1 MKENNELKTAD
12 NNDNQL
18 VDWLYFL
25 NDPESDRVKEIMK
38 RNKEIKAAYDKLQK
52 LSQDE
57 NFRRIAEL
65 RQKDITN
72 EKARTMKEK
81 GMPIELI
88 VKSTG
93 LSKEEIEAL

>member
-1 MKENNELKTAD
+1 MKENNELETAD

-72 EKARTMKEK
+72 EKARTMK
-81 GMPIELI
+81 
-88 VKSTG
+88 
-93 LSKEEIEAL
+93 

>member
-72 EKARTMKEK
+72 EKARTMK
-81 GMPIELI
+81 
-88 VKSTG
+88 
-93 LSKEEIEAL
+93 